1 MKTLIYFLLAALFM
15 FTPPASNR
23 LFAAELTM
31 PELDVPFVPT
41 DESVVTAMI
50 HLAGVN
56 SNDVLYDLGSGDG
69 RIVIQ
74 AAKQTG
80 CRGVGI
86 DIDPVR
92 VEEARDNLRRAG
104 VEGVEFRQGDLFE
117 ADISEASVVAIY
129 LLQSVNLRLRP
140 KLLGELRPGARVVSH
155 AFDMGE
161 WQTDAQRDVAGAN
174 IYYWVIPANIS
185 GTWEWQNHAGEKEAI
200 EINQRFQAAKGV
212 HRGNNNSS
220 DLGEIKIHG
229 TSVAF
234 SGEASH
240 GGRFV
245 PAKFAAEL
253 VSKDVLNGTITTDYG
268 VFQWQAT
275 RRPGTRSRIDGE

>member
-1 MKTLIYFLLAALFM
+1 MELWQNFLAHDGKLIHKWTHYFGAYE
-15 FTPPASNR
+15 R
-23 LFAAELTM
+23 HFAGFRGKSMTFLE
-31 PELDVPFVPT
+31 
-41 DESVVTAMI
+41 I
-50 HLAGVN
+50 GV
-56 SNDVLYDLGSGDG
+56 SEGGSLQMWQRYFGPYA
-69 RIVIQ
+69 RI
-74 AAKQTG
+74 
-80 CRGVGI
+80 VGI

-185 GTWEWQNHAGEKEAI
+185 GTWEWQNHAGEKEA
-200 EINQRFQAAKGV
+200 AY
-212 HRGNNNSS
+212 
-220 DLGEIKIHG
+220 
-229 TSVAF
+229 
-234 SGEASH
+234 SGES
-240 GGRFV
+240 G
-245 PAKFAAEL
+245 
-253 VSKDVLNGTITTDYG
+253 
-268 VFQWQAT
+268 Q
-275 RRPGTRSRIDGE
+275 